1 MQNWPT
7 LLIGVVIGVTLGAL
21 LTWLLLRVRYAVPL
35 ATAATERDLLRARV
49 DHLTMLAD
57 QEAGRH
63 ADTVELVAP
72 LRETLVRVET
82 QVHALERDR
91 GEQFARVA
99 LELGRVQSSTDGLRD
114 QTASLVGSLASAN
127 VRGSWGEVTL
137 RRVLELSGMLARC
150 DFDTQFSSRNH
161 HGAAVRPD
169 VVVNLPGGKHVAVD
183 AKVPLT
189 TFLAAQAD
197 GLPTSEHSTAMAA
210 HAKALRG
217 HVDALAGKDYWSAL
231 PASPEFVVC
240 FVPGEAILAAALSA
254 DPALH
259 EHAMSR
265 KVVLASPATLLAML
279 RTVAVVWQHDAL
291 TEGARELLALGR
303 ELTARI
309 GVVGRHTDQV
319 GQALKRSVEAYNLLV
334 GSMENRVLVTAR
346 RMHELGVHTEAVAA
360 PRLVQEAPRPLSA
373 AELLDVLDAEVAR
386 PQLVDPRTPTP
397 TIGRAGAPAP
407 PADTH
412 SSAAPAAAASGQCNE
427 WSA

>member
-1 MQNWPT
+1 MSNWPT
-7 LLIGVVIGVTLGAL
+7 IVLATALGVTVGAAL
-21 LTWLLLRVRYAVPL
+21 AWLLLRSRYAVPL

-49 DHLTMLAD
+49 EHLTTLAD

-72 LRETLVRVET
+72 LRETLLRVET

-99 LELGRVQSSTDGLRD
+99 SELGRVQTTTDGLRD

-137 RRVLELSGMLARC
+137 GRVLELSGMLPRC

-189 TFLAAQAD
+189 KFLAAQAD
-197 GLPTSEHSTAMAA
+197 DLSTAERTAALKA
-210 HAKALRG
+210 HAASLRG
-217 HVDALAGKDYWSAL
+217 HVDALAGKEYWSAL
-231 PASPEFVVC
+231 PVAAEFVVC
-240 FVPGEAILAAALSA
+240 FVPGEAILAAALAA
-254 DPALH
+254 DPGLH
-259 EHAMSR
+259 EHAMRR

-291 TEGARELLALGR
+291 TEGAKELLALGR

-319 GQALKRSVEAYNLLV
+319 GQALRRSVEAYNLLV
-334 GSMENRVLVTAR
+334 GSMETRVLVTAR
-346 RMHELGVHTEAVAA
+346 RMQELGVSTDPVES
-360 PRLVQEAPRPLSA
+360 PRLVEEAPRPLTA
-373 AELLDVLDAEVAR
+373 AELLDVLDAEVGR
-386 PQLVDPRTPTP
+386 PQLVDPLTHTRTAREPQP
-397 TIGRAGAPAP
+397 AGATGAQHESGGALR
-407 PADTH
+407 AD
-412 SSAAPAAAASGQCNE
+412 QCNE
-427 WSA
+427 RSA